1 MSNFTSNSKKRKNS
15 FSSPK
20 TTNKKNFEKNN
31 KVGNEIDS
39 KIINP
44 FSTEVT
50 FGKANIEG
58 NEYEIS
64 FTCNEE
70 ESKFSNNTNEKILD
84 FLERKEFIYYNY
96 DNFSKCET
104 DNFSIDKTKK
114 KSVENKRNIYKNKV
128 KTYFNNINIWKI
140 LFLLLV
146 EFFIVF
152 LIVINEYEKMKI
164 RVIDSIKSN
173 LDFKFI
179 YGNITELSNKSLN

>member
-15 FSSPK
+15 FSSQK
-20 TTNKKNFEKNN
+20 TSNKKNFEKNI

-50 FGKANIEG
+50 FGKAN
-58 NEYEIS
+58 
-64 FTCNEE
+64 
-70 ESKFSNNTNEKILD
+70 
-84 FLERKEFIYYNY
+84 KEFIYYNY

-114 KSVENKRNIYKNKV
+114 KSVENKRNIYKNKI

-152 LIVINEYEKMKI
+152 LIVINEYEKKKI
-164 RVIDSIKSN
+164 KVINSIKSN

-179 YGNITELSNKSLN
+179 YGNITELSNKSFN

>member
-15 FSSPK
+15 FSSQK
-20 TTNKKNFEKNN
+20 TSNKKNFEKNI

-64 FTCNEE
+64 FTCDKD

-104 DNFSIDKTKK
+104 DNFYIDKTKK
-114 KSVENKRNIYKNKV
+114 KSVENKRNIYKNKI

-152 LIVINEYEKMKI
+152 LIVINEYEKKKI
-164 RVIDSIKSN
+164 KVINSIKSN

-179 YGNITELSNKSLN
+179 YGNITELSNKSFN

>member
-15 FSSPK
+15 FSSQK
-20 TTNKKNFEKNN
+20 TSNKKNFEKNI

-64 FTCNEE
+64 FTCDKD

-104 DNFSIDKTKK
+104 DNFSISKSKK
-114 KSVENKRNIYKNKV
+114 KSLEKQKGIILNNEFND
-128 KTYFNNINIWKI
+128 FNNNNINIWKI
-140 LFLLLV
+140 LFLFLV
-146 EFFIVF
+146 N
-152 LIVINEYEKMKI
+152 LILITLIFINEYINMKNRI
-164 RVIDSIKSN
+164 INSIIPNKKN
-173 LDFKFI
+173 LKI
-179 YGNITELSNKSLN
+179 KYCNYEELNI